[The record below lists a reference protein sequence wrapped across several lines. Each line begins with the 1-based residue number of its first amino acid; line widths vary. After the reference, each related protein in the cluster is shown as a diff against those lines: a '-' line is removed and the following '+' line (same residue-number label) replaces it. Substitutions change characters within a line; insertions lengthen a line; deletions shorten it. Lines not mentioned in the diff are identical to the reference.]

1 MRKTEPELMYR
12 EDIKK
17 WYLVLD
23 QTIHKD
29 KSVTIHKELNI
40 TEEIQGFL
48 KQIFD
53 DMHKVDWKSV
63 ESVLTFRK
71 KWGDL

>member
-12 EDIKK
+12 EDTKQ

-23 QTIHKD
+23 QTVHKD
-29 KSVTIHKELNI
+29 KSITINREINVTDQ
-40 TEEIQGFL
+40 IQSFI

-53 DMHKVDWKSV
+53 DMKKVDWKDMGSV
-63 ESVLTFRK
+63 IEFRK

>member
-12 EDIKK
+12 EDTKQ
-17 WYLVLD
+17 WFVVLD

-29 KSVTIHKELNI
+29 KSITINNEFEVTD
-40 TEEIQGFL
+40 QVQSFV

-53 DMHKVDWKSV
+53 DMKNIDWKNI
-63 ESVLTFRK
+63 ESIVQFRK